1 MSVVEG
7 YIQARNLAACLDLLA
22 GVGETELDAG
32 LLEAFGTGL
41 EGSNPDRD
49 RWTVHALGKL
59 TAEAARVN
67 IGAGLIAFRV
77 EAPHGYTRAV
87 SAVLRACGEY
97 FLEAQAA
104 SPQPGADSG
113 PDDFPDAPRQD
124 A

>member
-22 GVGETELDAG
+22 GVGETELDGGVLA
-32 LLEAFGTGL
+32 AFETGL
-41 EGSNPDRD
+41 KGTSPDRD
-49 RWTVHALGKL
+49 RWTVHALGRL

-104 SPQPGADSG
+104 LAEAGPPQPGT
-113 PDDFPDAPRQD
+113 DA
-124 A
+124 